1 MPTTLYVVRHGI
13 TDWNATSRLAG
24 RLAGVSLSDEGRREA
39 DAVAR
44 RLASVPLRAVCASP
58 LDRARET
65 AELIARPHGL
75 PVVLDEAFHER
86 EYAAWQGALSVEIR
100 AQYPEEVRA
109 VARGETVAG
118 VESVDAMAERMWA
131 GMDRL
136 AAEFPDAAVAVVS
149 HADPIR
155 ALIARI
161 TEMPRARLRVI
172 TIDTAS
178 VSRIRRRPQRAVVD
192 YANSRAHLEA
202 EGTCGWP
209 PVSPPGAV

>member
-1 MPTTLYVVRHGI
+1 VPTTLYFVRHGI

-24 RLAGVSLSDEGRREA
+24 RLAGVPLSEDGRREA
-39 DAVAR
+39 NAVAR
-44 RLASVPLRAVCASP
+44 RLASVPLRAVRASP
-58 LDRARET
+58 LERARET
-65 AELIARPHGL
+65 AELIARPHDL
-75 PVVLDEAFHER
+75 PAIPDEAFLER
-86 EYAAWQGALSVEIR
+86 EYAVWQGAFSVEIR
-100 AQYPEEVRA
+100 ARYPDDVRA

-118 VESVDAMAERMWA
+118 VESVDAMAERMWE

-136 AAEFPDAAVAVVS
+136 AAEYPDAAVAVVS

-161 TEMPRARLRVI
+161 TGMPSGRLRAI

-192 YANSRAHLEA
+192 YANSRFHLEA
-202 EGTCGWP
+202 EGACGWP
-209 PVSPPGAV
+209 PVPPGAA